1 MSHSFTR
8 ILAAITV
15 VVQISMP
22 ITAQA
27 AAADYILALAETTY
41 PFGSNAVLEVLL
53 TDVRTGRPVEGAI
66 LFATRLDMAPEGMEA
81 MTSPVAVLPSEAP
94 GQYRFT
100 TDLTMEGNWQFSV
113 AAKVQGEA
121 ETVQARFLIEVQP

>member
-53 TDVRTGRPVEGAI
+53 TDVRTGRPVDGAI

>member
-1 MSHSFTR
+1 MFTR
-8 ILAAITV
+8 ILAATAV

-53 TDVRTGRPVEGAI
+53 IDVRTGRPVDGAI

-81 MTSPVAVLPSEAP
+81 MTSPVATLPADAP

>member
-1 MSHSFTR
+1 MSQSFTR
-8 ILAAITV
+8 VLAAIMV
-15 VVQISMP
+15 VAQLSLP
-22 ITAQA
+22 ATARA
-27 AAADYILALAETTY
+27 AASDYVLAIVETTY
-41 PFGSNAVLEVLL
+41 PFGDNAVLEVLL
-53 TDVRTGRPVEGAI
+53 TDVRTGRPVDGAI

-121 ETVQARFLIEVQP
+121 ETVQARFVIEVQP